1 MVEDNQSVFWDEI
14 VSSQNNLHSVEGLK
28 QSLKSNSRIEHWYS
42 KSMGWTLDTDHIE
55 SLPGG
60 VEGVRDS
67 PIERP
72 TEGED
77 EETGS
82 VEEIEA
88 QEDGAVP

>member
-1 MVEDNQSVFWDEI
+1 
-14 VSSQNNLHSVEGLK
+14 
-28 QSLKSNSRIEHWYS
+28 
-42 KSMGWTLDTDHIE
+42 MGWTLDTDHIE
-55 SLPGG
+55 SLPRG

-88 QEDGAVP
+88 ENDGAVP

>member
-1 MVEDNQSVFWDEI
+1 
-14 VSSQNNLHSVEGLK
+14 
-28 QSLKSNSRIEHWYS
+28 
-42 KSMGWTLDTDHIE
+42 MGWTLDTDHIE
-55 SLPGG
+55 SLPRG

-88 QEDGAVP
+88 EEDGAVPKESIGTANYVA

>member
-1 MVEDNQSVFWDEI
+1 
-14 VSSQNNLHSVEGLK
+14 
-28 QSLKSNSRIEHWYS
+28 
-42 KSMGWTLDTDHIE
+42 MGWTLDTDHIE